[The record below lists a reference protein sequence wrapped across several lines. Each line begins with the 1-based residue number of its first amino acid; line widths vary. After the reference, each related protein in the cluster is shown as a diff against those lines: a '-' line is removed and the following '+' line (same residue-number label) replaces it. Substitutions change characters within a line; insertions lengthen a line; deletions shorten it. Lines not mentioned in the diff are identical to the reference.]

1 MCNNGSCVS
10 ISGILFGCFC
20 VGTRMPWH
28 AYGGQTAYRDWF
40 PPSTMWILGICL
52 CSSAF
57 TYRIILL
64 GLCLFWG
71 VQLCVCK
78 HLGVKGKLGVHSFHH
93 VGSRNGMSIRFST
106 CTIILYSTSPSPLCV
121 FFLFLGRGL
130 RLTVSPKLTSNWAVL
145 VPWSPRHWNSYLWA
159 TMPIANYYYFVI
171 WKDGLLLEEQ
181 SFLLQELRSL
191 TLLCFFRYLA
201 VPSRFPGNGIPRRRR
216 WIFWPWWLL
225 GSRHGSGKMCLTLQH
240 STQGAYPWWNPN
252 RSLPYNW
259 NISRT

>member
-1 MCNNGSCVS
+1 MDRVSLSLGFCLVVSVWAQECRGMHMEVRQLTGIGSLLLPCESWESACAAVPLPTESSCWAYVCFGEYSFVS
-10 ISGILFGCFC
+10 ANTWVSKENWESTLSITWVPGMEWPSGLA
-20 VGTRMPWH
+20 H
-28 AYGGQTAYRDWF
+28 A
-40 PPSTMWILGICL
+40 
-52 CSSAF
+52 
-57 TYRIILL
+57 LL
-64 GLCLFWG
+64 
-71 VQLCVCK
+71 
-78 HLGVKGKLGVHSFHH
+78 
-93 VGSRNGMSIRFST
+93 FST
-106 CTIILYSTSPSPLCV
+106 PLLPLHYVC
-121 FFLFLGRGL
+121 FFCFWVGGL

-171 WKDGLLLEEQ
+171 WEDGLLLEEQ